1 MMTKSLSADDLL
13 RQLGEL
19 RPVIRAHARWSEE
32 NCRMH
37 PEVFGALSGAG
48 LFSIWKP
55 AQLGGLELDPVA
67 ALAVFE
73 AAARI
78 EPAVGW
84 AIANQTGIDAIPGS
98 LLPVEAATQVLAD
111 PARPVAGAWFPPGR
125 ADVVPDGYR
134 VSGRWPFASMCHYA
148 SHMMGM
154 GIIHEGGQP
163 RLAPD
168 GSPSMIMA
176 FFDAADAAIVDNWDT
191 LGMRGTG
198 SHDIAVDDLF
208 VPERDV
214 WHLAPI
220 VHRRE
225 GPFAGPLYGFF
236 PWLQIASL
244 GPVGVGIGQAAVDAL
259 VEVATAKTPSYLS
272 TPLREKEVAQA
283 NVARA
288 HAMVGSARAYLQ
300 ASVSRLWE
308 TAQSGARPSLTE
320 GLEVQLAVTN
330 ALETGARVVNLVH
343 DTVGTTAIRNSQR
356 IPQLY
361 RDGRTISQ
369 HTFGGLGRYESCGK
383 VMFGLQSDWGFFYL

>member
-1 MMTKSLSADDLL
+1 MTTKTLSADDLL
-13 RQLGEL
+13 QQLGEL
-19 RPVIRAHARWSEE
+19 QPLIQAHARWSEE

-37 PEVFGALSGAG
+37 PEVFAALSSAG

-55 AQLGGLELDPVA
+55 AQLGGLELEPVA

-84 AIANQTGIDAIPGS
+84 AIANQTGIDAIPCS
-98 LLPVEAATQVLAD
+98 LLPVEAAAEVLAD

-125 ADVVPDGYR
+125 ADVVRDGYR
-134 VSGRWPFASMCHYA
+134 VSGRWAFASMCHYA

-163 RLAPD
+163 RLAAD
-168 GSPSMIMA
+168 GSPAMIMA
-176 FFDAADAAIVDNWDT
+176 FFDAADATIVDNWDT

-198 SHDIAVDDLF
+198 SHDISVDDLF
-208 VPERDV
+208 VPEGNV

-225 GPFAGPLYGFF
+225 GACAGPLYGLF

-259 VEVATAKTPSYLS
+259 VEVATAKTSSYLS

-288 HAMVGSARAYLQ
+288 HAMVGSARAYLH
-300 ASVSRLWE
+300 ASVVRLWE
-308 TAQSGARPSLTE
+308 IAQSGARPSLTE

-343 DTVGTTAIRNSQR
+343 DTVGTTAIRNSER
-356 IPQLY
+356 IPHLY